1 MQKSIELQK
10 AKAAYPNAIITE
22 GFLRSD
28 IPVSSTV
35 SSLNFNFLASQPNSG
50 ATSLTPKERNLRLKL
65 SDAFLVTGWKL
76 CIYKAGAASPTEA
89 QQSTPVEYSYPNASV
104 FSGSGEA
111 ANFEALYNS
120 VMNVTVNKT
129 EYFSQYW
136 ANVFRRVNQAQ
147 AGAVT
152 AAITGPTTYTT
163 PAEQQ
168 DGKNNGF
175 VGIEQ
180 TFYMSGAWDM
190 SFQLILPSAVSLAG
204 TSSLNYVSLIL
215 AGFVI
220 GNGAQYKF

>member
-1 MQKSIELQK
+1 
-10 AKAAYPNAIITE
+10 
-22 GFLRSD
+22 
-28 IPVSSTV
+28 
-35 SSLNFNFLASQPNSG
+35 
-50 ATSLTPKERNLRLKL
+50 
-65 SDAFLVTGWKL
+65 
-76 CIYKAGAASPTEA
+76 
-89 QQSTPVEYSYPNASV
+89 
-104 FSGSGEA
+104 
-111 ANFEALYNS
+111 
-120 VMNVTVNKT
+120 MNVTVNKT

-190 SFQLILPSAVSLAG
+190 SFQLILPTAVSLAG